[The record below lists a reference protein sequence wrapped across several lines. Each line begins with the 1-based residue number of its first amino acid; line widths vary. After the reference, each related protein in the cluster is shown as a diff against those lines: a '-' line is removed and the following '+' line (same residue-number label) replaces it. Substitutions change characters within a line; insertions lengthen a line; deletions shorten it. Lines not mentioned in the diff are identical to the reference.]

1 MLRLL
6 CAVPCLLVACIWIM
20 PLRDLIP
27 EGGEGFIL
35 RTISAALH
43 RFFVCSSVLTRFRSC
58 WIMPLRGL
66 IPGGGR
72 LILRTIS
79 AALHRFFV
87 CSSVLTSALDAQ
99 RCKQKRP
106 PFTGGVIVLVCGERG
121 IRTLVTFP

>member
-43 RFFVCSSVLTRFRSC
+43 RFFVCSSVLT
-58 WIMPLRGL
+58 
-66 IPGGGR
+66 
-72 LILRTIS
+72 
-79 AALHRFFV
+79 
-87 CSSVLTSALDAQ
+87 SALDAQ
-99 RCKQKRP
+99 LWKQKRP